1 MKVQLIPKSYLI
13 VIVTLIFYYWNTF
26 LEGDFKNKLAVCIFL
41 IGIVI
46 GRMYVK
52 IIPIYKFSQDTYS
65 LNNKLLIKLG
75 ISMFIIGLLSHFMY
89 YDMSV
94 FRTTEYAEGYLNS
107 RGKGYITVF
116 FDWLPLGLLI
126 ALQGFKEEKRK
137 SAIIFLLLLLII
149 YCGFYFFIL
158 MKRRQIILVVICL
171 AALFIPNKI
180 KLRNVIGVYII
191 GILGY
196 LIFGIF
202 GKVRGVY
209 QNSTLA
215 ETMTF
220 VINNFDWDWI
230 ALDTGFEGKYIS
242 MILVDTM
249 NYVENMGLDLR
260 VILGSI
266 IVIVPRSLLGG
277 EKPLAF
283 PEWYTFNFHPYEYSQ
298 NIGYAGSIVA
308 ESYLFLSW
316 AGIVLVSFAIG
327 YISKFIDGL
336 SKSNYKIMYGIC
348 IYTFL
353 IIPRLDFGSLL
364 IIFMFSIIPMYMLI
378 RIATK
383 KFNIKQ

>member
-13 VIVTLIFYYWNTF
+13 VIITLIFYYWNTF
-26 LEGDFKNKLAVCIFL
+26 FEGDFKNKLAVCIFL

-52 IIPIYKFSQDTYS
+52 IIPIYKISRDTYS

-75 ISMFIIGLLSHFMY
+75 FSMFIVGLLSHFMY
-89 YDMSV
+89 YDISV

-116 FDWLPLGLLI
+116 FEWLPLGLLI

-158 MKRRQIILVVICL
+158 MKRRQIILVAICL
-171 AALFIPNKI
+171 AALFIPNKV
-180 KLRNVIGVYII
+180 KLRNVISIYII
-191 GILGY
+191 GVLGY

-220 VINNFDWDWI
+220 ISNNFDWDWI

-249 NYVENMGLDLR
+249 NYVESMGLDLK

-266 IVIVPRSLLGG
+266 IVMVPRSLLGG
-277 EKPLAF
+277 EKLLAF

-316 AGIVLVSFAIG
+316 AGIFLVALFIG

-336 SKSNYKIMYGIC
+336 SKSSYKIIYGIC

-364 IIFMFSIIPMYMLI
+364 IIFMFSIIPIYILI
-378 RIATK
+378 RIAIK
-383 KFNIKQ
+383 KFDIK

>member
-1 MKVQLIPKSYLI
+1 MKVQLIPKSYLM

-26 LEGDFKNKLAVCIFL
+26 FEGDFRNKLAVCIFL
-41 IGIVI
+41 IGVVI

-52 IIPIYKFSQDTYS
+52 IIPIYKFNQNTYP

-75 ISMFIIGLLSHFMY
+75 ISMFMIGLLGHLMY

-94 FRTTEYAEGYLNS
+94 FGTTEYAEGYLNS

-126 ALQGFKEEKRK
+126 ALQGSKEERRK
-137 SAIIFLLLLLII
+137 SAVIFLLLLLIT

-158 MKRRQIILVVICL
+158 MKRRQVLLVVICL

-180 KLRNVIGVYII
+180 KIRNVIGVYII
-191 GILGY
+191 GCLGY

-202 GKVRGVY
+202 GRVRGMY
-209 QNSTLA
+209 QNSTLV
-215 ETMTF
+215 ETLDF
-220 VINNFDWDWI
+220 VIKNFDWDWI

-242 MILVDTM
+242 MILADTM
-249 NYVENMGLDLR
+249 NYVEYIGLDLK

-266 IVIVPRSLLGG
+266 IVMIPRSLLGG
-277 EKPLAF
+277 EKLLAF

-316 AGIVLVSFAIG
+316 AGILIVSFAIG
-327 YISKFIDGL
+327 YISKFIDSLGQ
-336 SKSNYKIMYGIC
+336 SSYRIAYGIC

-364 IIFMFSIIPMYMLI
+364 IIFMFSIIPTYMLI
-378 RIATK
+378 RVTTK
-383 KFNIKQ
+383 KFNIK

>member
-13 VIVTLIFYYWNTF
+13 VIITLIFYYWNTF
-26 LEGDFKNKLAVCIFL
+26 FEGDFKNKLAVCIFL

-52 IIPIYKFSQDTYS
+52 IIPIYKISRDTYS

-75 ISMFIIGLLSHFMY
+75 FSMFIVGLISHFMY
-89 YDMSV
+89 YDISV

-116 FDWLPLGLLI
+116 FEWLPLGLLI

-158 MKRRQIILVVICL
+158 MKRRQIILVAICL
-171 AALFIPNKI
+171 AALFIPNKV
-180 KLRNVIGVYII
+180 KLRNVISIYII
-191 GILGY
+191 GVLGY

-220 VINNFDWDWI
+220 ISNNFDWDWI

-249 NYVENMGLDLR
+249 NYVESMGLDLK

-266 IVIVPRSLLGG
+266 IVMVPRSLLGG
-277 EKPLAF
+277 EKLLAF

-316 AGIVLVSFAIG
+316 AGIFLVALFIG

-336 SKSNYKIMYGIC
+336 SKSSYKIIYGIC

-364 IIFMFSIIPMYMLI
+364 IIFMFSIIPIYILI
-378 RIATK
+378 RIAIK
-383 KFNIKQ
+383 KFDIK